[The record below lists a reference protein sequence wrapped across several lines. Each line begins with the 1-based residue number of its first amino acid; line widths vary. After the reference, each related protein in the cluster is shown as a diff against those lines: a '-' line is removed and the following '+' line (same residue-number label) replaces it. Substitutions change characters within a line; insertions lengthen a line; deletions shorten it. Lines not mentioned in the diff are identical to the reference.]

1 MKKQAYLLFALLFSA
16 GAMCGQY
23 TSQGNFMI
31 GSTFGLS
38 SASSTITQKADGG
51 NVATE
56 NPKTVQF
63 GIAPSVGYFLVDGL
77 GLGIGLDY
85 TFNQVRRDKGERNED
100 SDILFGPFA
109 RYYLPLA
116 DDMAFFLEASF
127 GFGNSRDDMEIA
139 GQPQNI
145 RTNMTAFGV
154 GPGLTIFST
163 SALGIEALFKYNY
176 ARSTFDTNVGG
187 ASAKTT
193 TETNQFDFSVGMRF
207 YFSGIQKAGKDTGTR
222 LY

>member
-1 MKKQAYLLFALLFSA
+1 
-16 GAMCGQY
+16 
-23 TSQGNFMI
+23 
-31 GSTFGLS
+31 
-38 SASSTITQKADGG
+38 
-51 NVATE
+51 
-56 NPKTVQF
+56 
-63 GIAPSVGYFLVDGL
+63 
-77 GLGIGLDY
+77 
-85 TFNQVRRDKGERNED
+85 
-100 SDILFGPFA
+100 
-109 RYYLPLA
+109 
-116 DDMAFFLEASF
+116 
-127 GFGNSRDDMEIA
+127 
-139 GQPQNI
+139 
-145 RTNMTAFGV
+145 MTAFGV

>member
-1 MKKQAYLLFALLFSA
+1 
-16 GAMCGQY
+16 
-23 TSQGNFMI
+23 
-31 GSTFGLS
+31 
-38 SASSTITQKADGG
+38 
-51 NVATE
+51 
-56 NPKTVQF
+56 
-63 GIAPSVGYFLVDGL
+63 
-77 GLGIGLDY
+77 
-85 TFNQVRRDKGERNED
+85 
-100 SDILFGPFA
+100 